1 MGNGCSQFQL
11 QWSEMKTL
19 GEVEKW
25 VSELGRIL
33 SLTRGQVVED
43 GLRELDQRLKE
54 FLLLEQLVE

>member
-1 MGNGCSQFQL
+1 M
-11 QWSEMKTL
+11 L